1 MKKNDFQFRNIHDI
15 EEATFDKSLNTFYEN
30 GIEGTIKE
38 NIQNSLDARLYDDFK
53 EPVKL
58 LINLEKV
65 NKSQLPGIDTVFK
78 HINTLKGRSDY
89 TKETIEYMKSK
100 ETINEVR
107 VLTIEDRNTKGLTG
121 AKRGQNF
128 SNKDTFGIYAYKK
141 GVHSIDENDIAEKSR
156 GGSHGIGKIANNA
169 ASDIH
174 LMYFSNCD
182 QDENQH
188 IGGTVHLIEHK
199 LGEEYFRA
207 TGYYTDIDEK
217 GDFTPYENQ
226 EGHEIF
232 KKNTRG
238 LKIII
243 PYLREEFY
251 DAKKI
256 IQAVCDN
263 FFLAILNNS
272 IIVEITNE
280 NNDKVIINSNT
291 INNIVQDNQYY
302 EIKPEEI
309 KKIFTPLYVDTYL
322 NYKPKELVV
331 KNSSDTYKFY
341 LYFNYNEDIYTG
353 RVALLRTIGM
363 KIVDL
368 KVNNRVRKP
377 FNAVLI
383 GGTKEDSYLK
393 SLENESHTDISEHD
407 IRDKEEKKNARK
419 FINNLHT
426 ELRKVIDEVTNE
438 YISENG
444 TMNTEDL
451 FFETITSFKKD
462 IEKNSEK
469 VMINNDGIIYKEKN
483 KKERRDKRN
492 EKGSIIN
499 KSGVKRKRRP
509 RKKKNDPESSVEEYI
524 IPLNAVA
531 RLSFARKEIFNLN
544 IAEINLDSEVS
555 KCNLK
560 MKVVDG
566 SGITIEEIFN
576 IKDYYENIKDVES
589 HKVYKV
595 IRDTIFDI
603 DVKKN
608 NVNLELTTYRN
619 RENNLKF
626 MYILEV
632 LK

>member
-78 HINTLKGRSDY
+78 HINTLKRRSDY

-331 KNSSDTYKFY
+331 KNSSDAYKFY

-619 RENNLKF
+619 RVS
-626 MYILEV
+626 IAV
-632 LK
+632 